1 MTLYTCSNYVSIMV
15 VFLPNVV
22 EYLVFVMFLARV
34 EMFVFL
40 KESAADL
47 VSKALLQLTTAH
59 KVLNHM
65 V

>member
-1 MTLYTCSNYVSIMV
+1 MV

-22 EYLVFVMFLARV
+22 EYLVFVMLLARV

-40 KESAADL
+40 QESAADL

>member
-1 MTLYTCSNYVSIMV
+1 MYIRSNYVNCI
-15 VFLPNVV
+15 LPNVV
-22 EYLVFVMFLARV
+22 EYLVFMMFLARV

-40 KESAADL
+40 QESTADL
-47 VSKALLQLTTAH
+47 VSKALLKLTTAH